1 LVRQQWDR
9 WGVGNLEA
17 VELGLRQALLKDG
30 RQLLQN
36 LLEKSSLDLPENTS
50 QPGEKC
56 HPDRSKEVQTLFG
69 SIQIRRDYFYSP
81 STGQGRIP
89 LDEALGLMDG
99 SSPGLVRLT
108 SRAAARSG
116 YEAASQDLEA
126 LAGVTISGR
135 QIQRIVQQSGPR
147 IGEELLQGA
156 CLIEQPIPIMYV
168 EVDGTGV
175 PMMPEELVGRKG
187 KQPDGSA
194 KTREVKLGCVFT
206 QTNTDEEGAPV
217 RDHQSTT
224 YVGCFEPA
232 EVFGLKIRNEAR
244 RRGIGSALTVVFL
257 GDGAAWVWELAR
269 LNFPGAICVLDFYHA
284 LEHLNDLCKNLYA
297 DRVNWITRTQEQWR
311 HQMENDRIEDVI
323 LSARGRL
330 RELDPALHETL
341 QKQIAYFENNQGR
354 MLYKT
359 YRQKGYFYGSGV
371 VEAGCRTVVGQRLK
385 QSGMLW
391 GRPGAKNV
399 LELRC
404 ALLGNRWDECW
415 NRVHHSDYL
424 QIKAV
429 A

>member
-1 LVRQQWDR
+1 M
-9 WGVGNLEA
+9 GIGNLEA
-17 VELGLRQALLKDG
+17 VELGLRQALFKDG

-36 LLEKSSLDLPENTS
+36 LLEQCSPDLPDDNS

-56 HPDRSKEVQTLFG
+56 HPDRSKEIETLFG
-69 SIQIRRDYFYSP
+69 PIQIRRDYFYRP
-81 STGQGRIP
+81 STGHGRIP
-89 LDEALGLMDG
+89 LDEVLGLMDG
-99 SSPGLVRLT
+99 SSPGLVRLS

-126 LAGVTISGR
+126 LAGVKIDGR
-135 QIQRIVQQSGPR
+135 QIQRIVQQSGPT
-147 IGEELLQGA
+147 IGQQLLQGP
-156 CLIEQPIPIMYV
+156 CVIEKPIPIMYV

-206 QTNTDEEGAPV
+206 QTLTDEEGNPV

-224 YVGCFEPA
+224 YMGSFEPA
-232 EVFGLKIRNEAR
+232 EAFGLKIRNEAQ
-244 RRGIGSALTVVFL
+244 RRGIGSALIVVFL

-269 LNFPGAICVLDFYHA
+269 LNFPGAICILDFYHA

-297 DRVNWITRTQEQWR
+297 GRENWIPRMQEQWYQ
-311 HQMENDRIEDVI
+311 QMENDGIEDVI
-323 LSARGRL
+323 VSARRRL
-330 RELDPALHETL
+330 SELDPALHEEIE
-341 QKQIAYFENNQGR
+341 KQIAYFENNQER

-371 VEAGCRTVVGQRLK
+371 VEAGCKTVVGQRLK

-391 GRPGAKNV
+391 GRPGAESV

-415 NRVHHSDYL
+415 NRIHHSDYL

>member
-1 LVRQQWDR
+1 
-9 WGVGNLEA
+9 VGNLEA

-30 RQLLQN
+30 RQLLEK
-36 LLEKSSLDLPENTS
+36 LLEQCAVDLPENTS
-50 QPGEKC
+50 QSGEKC
-56 HPDRSKEVQTLFG
+56 HPDRGKEIETLFG
-69 SIQIRRDYFYSP
+69 PIAIRRNYFYSP
-81 STGQGRIP
+81 ATGQGRRP

-99 SSPGLVRLT
+99 SSPGLVRLA

-126 LAGVTISGR
+126 LAAVQIDGR
-135 QIQRIVQQSGPR
+135 QIQRIVQHSGPA
-147 IGEELLQGA
+147 IAQQLLQGP
-156 CLIEQPIPIMYV
+156 CVIEKPIPIMYV

-175 PMMPEELVGRKG
+175 PMMPQELVERKG

-206 QTNTDEEGAPV
+206 QTLTDDEGHPL

-224 YVGCFEPA
+224 YVGSFEPA
-232 EVFGLKIRNEAR
+232 EAFGLKIRNEAQ
-244 RRGIGSALTVVFL
+244 RRGIGSALLVVFL

-269 LNFPGAICVLDFYHA
+269 LNFPGAICILDLYHA
-284 LEHLNDLCKNLYA
+284 VEHLNDLCKDLYA
-297 DRVNWITRTQEQWR
+297 GREHWISRMQEQWY
-311 HQMENDRIEDVI
+311 HQMENDGIAEVI
-323 LSARGRL
+323 ASARRRL
-330 RELDPALHETL
+330 SELDPAFHEEIE
-341 QKQIAYFENNQGR
+341 KQIAYFENNQQR

-359 YRQKGYFYGSGV
+359 YRQKGYFCGSGV
-371 VEAGCRTVVGQRLK
+371 VEAGCKTVVGQRLK

-391 GRPGAKNV
+391 SRPGAQSV

-415 NRVHHSDYL
+415 NRLHQSDYL

>member
-1 LVRQQWDR
+1 M
-9 WGVGNLEA
+9 
-17 VELGLRQALLKDG
+17 
-30 RQLLQN
+30 QN
-36 LLEKSSLDLPENTS
+36 LLDKCAPDLPDPTS

-56 HPDRSKEVQTLFG
+56 HPDRSKKVKTLLG
-69 SIQIRRDYFYSP
+69 PIQIRRDYFYRP

-99 SSPGLVRLT
+99 SSPGLVRLA

-116 YEAASQDLEA
+116 YEAASQDLAA
-126 LAGVTISGR
+126 LAGVKIDGR

-147 IGEELLQGA
+147 IGQQLLRGPCVIQK
-156 CLIEQPIPIMYV
+156 PIPIMYL

-175 PMMPEELVGRKG
+175 PMRPEELVGRTG

-206 QTNTDEEGAPV
+206 QTITDEDGYPL

-224 YVGCFEPA
+224 YVGSFEPA
-232 EVFGLKIRNEAR
+232 EAFGLKIRKEAQR
-244 RRGIGSALTVVFL
+244 RRIGSALIVVFL

-269 LNFPGAICVLDFYHA
+269 LNFPGAIYILDFYHA
-284 LEHLNDLCKNLYA
+284 LEHLNELCKNLYA
-297 DRVNWITRTQEQWR
+297 DRSNWITRMQEHWF
-311 HQMENDRIEDVI
+311 HQMENDGIEDVI
-323 LSARGRL
+323 VSARRRL
-330 RELDPALHETL
+330 SELDPALHEAIG
-341 QKQIAYFENNQGR
+341 KQIAYFENNQER

-371 VEAGCRTVVGQRLK
+371 VEAGCKTVVGQRLK

-391 GRPGAKNV
+391 GCPGAESV

-415 NRVHHSDYL
+415 DRIHNSDYL

>member
-1 LVRQQWDR
+1 
-9 WGVGNLEA
+9 
-17 VELGLRQALLKDG
+17 
-30 RQLLQN
+30 LQN
-36 LLEKSSLDLPENTS
+36 LLEQCSPDLSGQTS

-56 HPDRSKEVQTLFG
+56 HPGRSKEVETLFG
-69 SIQIRRDYFYSP
+69 PIQIRRDYFYRP
-81 STGQGRIP
+81 SSGQGRLP
-89 LDEALGLMDG
+89 LDEALGLTDG
-99 SSPGLVRLT
+99 SSPGLVRLA

-126 LAGVTISGR
+126 LAGVTINGR
-135 QIQRIVQQSGPR
+135 QIQRIVQQSGPT
-147 IGEELLQGA
+147 IGQQLLQGP
-156 CLIEQPIPIMYV
+156 CVIENPIPIMYV

-175 PMMPEELVGRKG
+175 PMRPEELVGRKG

-206 QTNTDEEGAPV
+206 QTRTDAEGGPV

-224 YVGCFEPA
+224 YVGSFEPA
-232 EVFGLKIRNEAR
+232 EPFGLKIRNEAQ
-244 RRGIGSALTVVFL
+244 RRGIGSARSVVFL

-269 LNFPGAICVLDFYHA
+269 LNFPGAICILDFYHA

-297 DRVNWITRTQEQWR
+297 GRGHWVARMQEQWL
-311 HQMENDRIEDVI
+311 HQMENDGMEGVI
-323 LSARGRL
+323 VSARRRL
-330 RELDPALHETL
+330 SELDPALHEEIE
-341 QKQIAYFENNQGR
+341 KQIAYFENNQER

-359 YRQKGYFYGSGV
+359 YRQNGYFYGSGV
-371 VEAGCRTVVGQRLK
+371 VEAGCKTVVGQRLK

-391 GRPGAKNV
+391 GRPGAESV

-415 NRVHHSDYL
+415 NRIHQSDYL

>member
-1 LVRQQWDR
+1 M
-9 WGVGNLEA
+9 GVGNLEA

-30 RQLLQN
+30 RQLLEN
-36 LLEKSSLDLPENTS
+36 LLDEFSVDLPEGQS

-69 SIQIRRDYFYSP
+69 PVRIRRDYFYRAA
-81 STGQGRIP
+81 TGQGRLP

-99 SSPGLVRLT
+99 SSPGLVRLA
-108 SRAAARSG
+108 SRAAARAG

-126 LAGVTISGR
+126 LAAVQIDGR

-147 IGEELLQGA
+147 IAQQLLQGA
-156 CLIEQPIPIMYV
+156 CVIEKPIPIMYL

-175 PMMPEELVGRKG
+175 PMRPEELEGRKG

-194 KTREVKLGCVFT
+194 ATREVKLGCVFT
-206 QTNTDEEGAPV
+206 QTLTDEEGYPL

-224 YVGCFEPA
+224 YVGSFEPA
-232 EVFGLKIRNEAR
+232 EAFGLKIRNEAQ
-244 RRGIGSALTVVFL
+244 RRGIGSAQLVVFL

-269 LNFPGAICVLDFYHA
+269 LNFAQAICILDLYHA
-284 LEHLNDLCKNLYA
+284 VEHLNELCKNLYA
-297 DRVNWITRTQEQWR
+297 DQQSWIRRMQTQWYQR
-311 HQMENDRIEDVI
+311 MEEDGIEEVI
-323 LSARGRL
+323 GSARRRL
-330 RELDPALHETL
+330 SQLAPIL
-341 QKQIAYFENNQGR
+341 QEPIGKQIAYFENNKER
-354 MLYKT
+354 MLYQT

-391 GRPGAKNV
+391 SCPGAQSV

-404 ALLGNRWDECW
+404 ALLGNRWEECW
-415 NRVHHSDYL
+415 NRIHRSDYL